1 MHVDGFPLLNPV
13 SWFVKSL
20 PNLNSE
26 YCLVVIMGYCG
37 WPCFLTQCKPC
48 WAAWVLHVLSTIV
61 MYYRLV
67 NELYHVYIYILYDM
81 DGHTVKLHTLYI
93 HRDGSIVGSDFSA
106 V

>member
-1 MHVDGFPLLNPV
+1 MDGFPLLNPV

-20 PNLNSE
+20 HNLKSE
-26 YCLVVIMGYCG
+26 YCPVVIMAGLASSHNVSLVG
-37 WPCFLTQCKPC
+37 QPGTNTSHQPLG
-48 WAAWVLHVLSTIV
+48 L
-61 MYYRLV
+61 YYRLV

-81 DGHTVKLHTLYI
+81 DGRTVKLHTLYI